1 MAKVVLVIATTQQ
14 PQPTGQK
21 FGGKY
26 LFKIGDHAQLVDQPQ
41 ADFGDLPDGSY
52 SASVQSVDTA
62 GAPIADLQTYDFVVA
77 TPGSGT
83 PPSDDTYPAPSSLT
97 AQITY

>member
-1 MAKVVLVIATTQQ
+1 MAKVILVVSTTQQ
-14 PQPTGQK
+14 PNPAGQK

-26 LFKIGDHAQLVDQPQ
+26 LFKIGDRAQLVDQPQ

-52 SASVQSVDTA
+52 SGSVQSIDTT
-62 GAPIADLQTYDFVVA
+62 GNPISDLVTYDFVVA
-77 TPGSGT
+77 TPGSDT
-83 PPSDDTYPAPSSLT
+83 PPADDTYPAPSALT